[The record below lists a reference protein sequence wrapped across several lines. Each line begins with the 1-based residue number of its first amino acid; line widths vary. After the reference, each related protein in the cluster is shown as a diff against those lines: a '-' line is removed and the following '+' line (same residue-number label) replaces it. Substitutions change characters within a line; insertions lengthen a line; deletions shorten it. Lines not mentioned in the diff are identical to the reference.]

1 MRGELNL
8 DSSWQGHRF
17 GSSPHAWGTENI
29 LVEGQGWR
37 RFIPT
42 CVGNWP
48 ELSCHCSLLTVHP
61 HMRGELPEPVFDAFD
76 FRGSSPHAWG
86 TVRGNTPSAG
96 GRRFIPTCVGNW
108 AVATG
113 SKEACSVHPH
123 MRGELATV
131 TTDAGYDPGSSPH
144 AWGTG
149 ISRKHAKIIRR
160 FIPTCVG
167 NWERSFSVHVAVP
180 VHPHM
185 RGELFA
191 DAPRVSQSAPRVSRR
206 AWFIPTCVGN
216 CRHRRKSNSESP
228 VHPHMR
234 GEL

>member
-1 MRGELNL
+1 M
-8 DSSWQGHRF
+8 
-17 GSSPHAWGTENI
+17 
-29 LVEGQGWR
+29 
-37 RFIPT
+37 
-42 CVGNWP
+42 
-48 ELSCHCSLLTVHP
+48 
-61 HMRGELPEPVFDAFD
+61 
-76 FRGSSPHAWG
+76 
-86 TVRGNTPSAG
+86 
-96 GRRFIPTCVGNW
+96 RRFIPTCVGNW

-234 GEL
+234 GELLNSSFNRGSSGGSSPHAWGTVAGRLPLTCSHRFIPTCVGNCSS